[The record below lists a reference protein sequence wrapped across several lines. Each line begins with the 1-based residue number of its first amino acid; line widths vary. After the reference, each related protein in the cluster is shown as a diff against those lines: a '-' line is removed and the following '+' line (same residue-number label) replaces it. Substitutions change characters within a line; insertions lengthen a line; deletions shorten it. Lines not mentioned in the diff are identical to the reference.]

1 LVSLPAALVLEPE
14 PEPEPE
20 LVQVQVLVLALALG
34 EPALVWARPP
44 AACRHRP
51 HRRR

>member
-14 PEPEPE
+14 
-20 LVQVQVLVLALALG
+20 LVQVQVQVLG